1 MGVKMTQNAYIVFG
15 EKGAREA
22 AAHQAITVVI
32 DALRASATT
41 ATALAIGAQ
50 AVITVGS
57 LEEARALA
65 QRHGYLVAGERNAVK
80 PDDFDFGNSPSELYR
95 QRARVVGR
103 TLVLTTTNGTRIVQ
117 AARTGATM
125 LFMGTTLNAGA
136 VARATFKAAEQ
147 TQRPI
152 YLVAAGEDEEHAE
165 EDYVGARAIA
175 RHLYQLGVAVPE
187 ENLSQEHATSIFL
200 RTPSATHLFNLGYG
214 EDVYFCASLDV
225 FDVAP
230 VLQEDRFVPF
240 RHHSL
245 QKSA

>member
-1 MGVKMTQNAYIVFG
+1 MGVKMTQYAYIVFG
-15 EKGAREA
+15 EKGARDA
-22 AAHQAITVVI
+22 AKHQAVTVVI

-57 LEEARALA
+57 LEEARTLA

-80 PDDFDFGNSPSELYR
+80 PPDFDFGNSPSELYR

-103 TLVLTTTNGTRIVQ
+103 TLVLTTTNGTRVVQ
-117 AARTGATM
+117 AARPGAIM

-136 VARATFKAAEQ
+136 IARAAYNVAEEL
-147 TQRPI
+147 QRPI

-175 RHLYQLGVAVPE
+175 RHLYKLGVIVPE
-187 ENLSQEHATSIFL
+187 EDLSQEHATSVFL
-200 RTPSATHLFNLGYG
+200 RTPSATHLFDLGYG

-230 VLQEDRFVPF
+230 VLHEGQFVPF

-245 QKSA
+245 PKSA